1 MLSVAAAMI
10 TVTMGGRM
18 VTDFVVT
25 MATCVFFFPL
35 SSHFRFEC
43 CCQELDG
50 KRRKLNE
57 LKTCGVL

>member
-25 MATCVFFFPL
+25 MATCVFFFLFLPI
-35 SSHFRFEC
+35 S
-43 CCQELDG
+43 D
-50 KRRKLNE
+50 LNAVVRSLME
-57 LKTCGVL
+57 RGEN